1 MANIRKRF
9 FPQNLLVYGI
19 VKGTKKS
26 VRRIFKTRTFGT
38 LSCRRTIPKAFYQ
51 ESENEEKGEE
61 NGGCVSHGT

>member
-9 FPQNLLVYGI
+9 FPQNLLLYGI

-38 LSCRRTIPKAFYQ
+38 LSCRRTIPKAFY
-51 ESENEEKGEE
+51 
-61 NGGCVSHGT
+61 